1 MGGGERGTVNGI
13 SSAFTRIEA
22 QLDGVKGAY
31 REIFH
36 EVLCRPSAMGGVKK
50 GSGYRFILGV
60 FSYRGRA
67 GLRKRGRVARQ
78 SWNFGAGVAYTEHT
92 RRGHSCELQEWEE
105 CAEWRSRV
113 L

>member
-50 GSGYRFILGV
+50 GP
-60 FSYRGRA
+60 
-67 GLRKRGRVARQ
+67 GLSVYPRQ
-78 SWNFGAGVAYTEHT
+78 IPLSWPAWMA
-92 RRGHSCELQEWEE
+92 
-105 CAEWRSRV
+105 
-113 L
+113 